1 MKWALHCT
9 TQYSCEH
16 MHSLPPRQD
25 HKGLLNTDTCTPSA
39 AASQSAD
46 TNTAHPAVSSPNAQ
60 QTDKHPY
67 LAKWALMKA
76 SKLSLMQSGWQ
87 RILTHHAQ
95 LLAVL
100 L

>member
-1 MKWALHCT
+1 
-9 TQYSCEH
+9 
-16 MHSLPPRQD
+16 MHSLPPCQD
-25 HKGLLNTDTCTPSA
+25 HKGLLITDTCTPSA
-39 AASQSAD
+39 AASQADASQANAD